1 MLVILKQKVTQNTNH
16 YLWFVIASQNTLLI
30 LKRAHLAVSLRTSI
44 ARSLFQLSAQTNVRS
59 A

>member
-1 MLVILKQKVTQNTNH
+1 VILKQKITQNTNH
-16 YLWFVIASQNTLLI
+16 YLWFVITSQNTLVI

-44 ARSLFQLSAQTNVRS
+44 ARSSLFQLSAQTNVRS